1 MESEPISPTS
11 PSPTSNQGSLPLKV
25 MPAPPPKENAW
36 AKRSLGGGANEK
48 EAPPSANAPINKS
61 APRPNRKEVKRDKDP
76 RIASEPKKYEES
88 APPVST
94 SPGLDPSMRIS

>member
-1 MESEPISPTS
+1 MCCLGSRCQDDEHSENEVFSGQESEPISPTS

-48 EAPPSANAPINKS
+48 EAPPLATAPINKS
-61 APRPNRKEVKRDKDP
+61 APRPNRWDFSHKVME
-76 RIASEPKKYEES
+76 IQA
-88 APPVST
+88 
-94 SPGLDPSMRIS
+94 